1 MSMPMASTPNGSKRS
16 KARLLFVDDE
26 QRVLNSMNASFRRS
40 YQVFLANS
48 GKEALEIIEREPID
62 VVISDQRMP
71 EMTGVEVLTE
81 VKARAPDTMR
91 ILLTGYAD
99 IKAIEASINDSEVF
113 RYLMKPCP
121 PAELKGTIAM
131 AVEAAASSRAE
142 KAQPSRNAAQLIRFP
157 NSETNRPPPLDPE
170 TGTAVPAG
178 PAAES
183 STLPHGVSPE
193 VSPEVAPEVLP
204 GAPVREPPA
213 PEARAG
219 LPPGVLPAA
228 SQRAEAFVQR
238 QAAAM
243 DDVEILVLT
252 ADKSLF
258 NAVEAAVQDG
268 RPVHRARTIGNAIGM
283 LAEHPIGVMVTD
295 TAVDEKGIASL
306 TTQLK
311 HLVPELVTIIASDRS
326 DANSLINLINQ
337 GQVFRFLLKPV
348 PQGQCRLSL
357 NSAVEKY
364 SEMTVSPSAVARH
377 RVEAPETPTE
387 TTESRMLTALMSTI
401 ARLRSRLRGE

>member
-1 MSMPMASTPNGSKRS
+1 MSMPMASTPNSSQRS

-48 GKEALEIIEREPID
+48 GKEALDIIDREPID

-81 VKARAPDTMR
+81 VKARAPETMR

-99 IKAIEASINDSEVF
+99 VKAIEASINESEVF

-131 AVEAAASSRAE
+131 AVEAAASSRADSH
-142 KAQPSRNAAQLIRFP
+142 QPPRNPAQLIRFP
-157 NSETNRPPPLDPE
+157 TAEVNRPPPLEAE
-170 TGTAVPAG
+170 TGNDVPAS
-178 PAAES
+178 PAVEN
-183 STLPHGVSPE
+183 STLPHE
-193 VSPEVAPEVLP
+193 VSAEVSRC
-204 GAPVREPPA
+204 APVREPSA
-213 PEARAG
+213 SGTR
-219 LPPGVLPAA
+219 PGSSPRVLPAA

-258 NAVEAAVQDG
+258 TAVETAVQDG
-268 RPVHRARTIGNAIGM
+268 RTVHRARTIGNAIGI

-326 DANSLINLINQ
+326 DANSLISLINQ

-364 SEMTVSPSAVARH
+364 SELTVSPSAVARH
-377 RVEAPETPTE
+377 RVEAPERPTE
-387 TTESRMLTALMSTI
+387 TTESRLLTALMSTI

>member
-1 MSMPMASTPNGSKRS
+1 MPMPIASTPSRTKPS

-26 QRVLNSMNASFRRS
+26 HRVLNSMNASFRRN

-48 GKEALEIIEREPID
+48 GREALEILDRESID

-99 IKAIEASINDSEVF
+99 VKAIEASINESEVF

-121 PAELKGTIAM
+121 PIELKNTIAL
-131 AVEAAASSRAE
+131 AVEAAASSRADKE
-142 KAQPSRNAAQLIRFP
+142 QPAGSAAQLIRFP
-157 NSETNRPPPLDPE
+157 NSDANRRPPAVDPGRPAE
-170 TGTAVPAG
+170 FSNPRAAEAAG
-178 PAAES
+178 PGGATPVPDAYPRAQQDEAA
-183 STLPHGVSPE
+183 VQ
-193 VSPEVAPEVLP
+193 
-204 GAPVREPPA
+204 
-213 PEARAG
+213 
-219 LPPGVLPAA
+219 
-228 SQRAEAFVQR
+228 QRGGTT
-238 QAAAM
+238 

-258 NAVEAAVQDG
+258 TSVEAAVQDG
-268 RPVHRARTIGNAIGM
+268 RPVHRARTIGNAIGI

-306 TTQLK
+306 TNQLK

-357 NSAVEKY
+357 NSAVEKF
-364 SEMTVSPSAVARH
+364 SEMTLSHAAIARH
-377 RVEAPETPTE
+377 RVDVTE
-387 TTESRMLTALMSTI
+387 TTGETVESRMLTALMSTI
-401 ARLRSRLRGE
+401 ARLRARLRGE

>member
-1 MSMPMASTPNGSKRS
+1 M
-16 KARLLFVDDE
+16 DDE

-48 GKEALEIIEREPID
+48 GKEALDIIEREPID

-99 IKAIEASINDSEVF
+99 VKAIEASINESEVF

-131 AVEAAASSRAE
+131 AVEAAASSRAD
-142 KAQPSRNAAQLIRFP
+142 KAQPARNPAQLIRFP
-157 NSETNRPPPLDPE
+157 NSDSNRPPPLDAE
-170 TGTAVPAG
+170 AGTTVPAS
-178 PAAES
+178 PAVEN
-183 STLPHGVSPE
+183 STLPHE
-193 VSPEVAPEVLP
+193 VSCEVSHR
-204 GAPVREPPA
+204 APVREPSASETRP
-213 PEARAG
+213 G
-219 LPPGVLPAA
+219 FPPGVLPAA

-258 NAVEAAVQDG
+258 TAVETAVQDG
-268 RPVHRARTIGNAIGM
+268 RPVHRARTIGNAIGI

-364 SEMTVSPSAVARH
+364 SELTVSPSAVARH
-377 RVEAPETPTE
+377 RVEAPETPAE

>member
-1 MSMPMASTPNGSKRS
+1 MPMPMASTPNSPKRS

-48 GKEALEIIEREPID
+48 GKEALDIIEREPID

-71 EMTGVEVLTE
+71 EMTGVEVLSE

-131 AVEAAASSRAE
+131 AVEAAASSRADRI
-142 KAQPSRNAAQLIRFP
+142 QPTGNPAQLIKFP
-157 NSETNRPPPLDPE
+157 NSDANRRLPSGASAEAAATGRVANSPVAQQVSTPTPYSDKPGPEPTTEKASVMPRRAE
-170 TGTAVPAG
+170 TGA
-178 PAAES
+178 
-183 STLPHGVSPE
+183 
-193 VSPEVAPEVLP
+193 
-204 GAPVREPPA
+204 
-213 PEARAG
+213 
-219 LPPGVLPAA
+219 
-228 SQRAEAFVQR
+228 QR
-238 QAAAM
+238 QAMAKEA
-243 DDVEILVLT
+243 VEILVLT

-258 NAVEAAVQDG
+258 TAVESAVQDG
-268 RPVHRARTIGNAIGM
+268 RPVHRARTIGNAIGI
-283 LAEHPIGVMVTD
+283 LADHPIGVMVTD
-295 TAVDEKGIASL
+295 TAVDEEGIASL

-311 HLVPELVTIIASDRS
+311 HLVPELVTIIASARS

-348 PQGQCRLSL
+348 AQGQCRLSL

-364 SEMTVSPSAVARH
+364 SELTVLPSAVTRH
-377 RVEAPETPTE
+377 RVELPEAPAE
-387 TTESRMLTALMSTI
+387 TTESSMFKTLMSTI
-401 ARLRSRLRGE
+401 SKLRSRLRGE

>member
-1 MSMPMASTPNGSKRS
+1 
-16 KARLLFVDDE
+16 
-26 QRVLNSMNASFRRS
+26 
-40 YQVFLANS
+40 
-48 GKEALEIIEREPID
+48 
-62 VVISDQRMP
+62 
-71 EMTGVEVLTE
+71 
-81 VKARAPDTMR
+81 
-91 ILLTGYAD
+91 
-99 IKAIEASINDSEVF
+99 
-113 RYLMKPCP
+113 
-121 PAELKGTIAM
+121 
-131 AVEAAASSRAE
+131 
-142 KAQPSRNAAQLIRFP
+142 
-157 NSETNRPPPLDPE
+157 
-170 TGTAVPAG
+170 
-178 PAAES
+178 
-183 STLPHGVSPE
+183 
-193 VSPEVAPEVLP
+193 
-204 GAPVREPPA
+204 
-213 PEARAG
+213 
-219 LPPGVLPAA
+219 
-228 SQRAEAFVQR
+228 
-238 QAAAM
+238 M

-258 NAVEAAVQDG
+258 TAVETAVQDG
-268 RPVHRARTIGNAIGM
+268 RPVHRARTIGNAIGI

-364 SEMTVSPSAVARH
+364 SELTVSPSAVARH
-377 RVEAPETPTE
+377 RVEAPETPAE